1 MKILRIVFHSFL
13 LTAHVVVALLFL
25 VSALSDK
32 ISPEHSTLFAYLG
45 LGFPIFCLLNF
56 IFVLYWLFTQEWRFI
71 WIGLLAIVLCW
82 GQIQLYFPLHSPTD
96 AVPQENTIK
105 LLTYNIMA
113 FGYKEHTADNPNP
126 TIRYIAESGA
136 DIVCL
141 QEYAEDTQ
149 KEYLTKRKIY
159 KELEM
164 YPYKS
169 VVYLTR
175 TGRLRNGIA
184 VFSKYPI
191 IKSERIDYKSESNG
205 SALHQIRIKD
215 KTLTLVNN
223 HLESFK
229 LTSEDRSRYSSF
241 LKEMDSEKLEDLRGS
256 LQQKLGTAFKIRASQ
271 ARAVA
276 EAIDSVRTD
285 YTIVCGDFNDT
296 PMSYIYHTIR
306 GDMKDA
312 YVETGFGPGITYHEN
327 GFWFR
332 IDHLLYGKAFR
343 AVSSRIG
350 NKKYSDHYPLFVT
363 LAIK

>member
-13 LTAHVVVALLFL
+13 LTAHVIIALLFL

-32 ISPEHSTLFAYLG
+32 ISPEYSTLFAYLG

-56 IFVLYWLFTQEWRFI
+56 LFVLYWLFTQEWRFI
-71 WIGLLAIVLCW
+71 WIGLLAFLLSW
-82 GQIQLYFPLHSPTD
+82 GQVQLYFPLHSPTD
-96 AVPQENTIK
+96 DIPKEHTIK

-113 FGYKEHTADNPNP
+113 FGYKEHTPENPNP

-149 KEYLTKRKIY
+149 KKYLTKQKIY

-169 VVYLTR
+169 IVYLTR

-191 IKSERIDYKSESNG
+191 IKSERINYKSESNG
-205 SALHQIRIKD
+205 SALHQIRINNKI
-215 KTLTLVNN
+215 LTLVNN

-229 LTSEDRSRYSSF
+229 LTTEDRSRYSSF

-271 ARAVA
+271 ARAIVA
-276 EAIDSVRTD
+276 AVDSVQTD
-285 YTIVCGDFNDT
+285 YTIICGDFNDT
-296 PMSYIYHTIR
+296 PISYAHHTLQQNLVDAFSESGR
-306 GDMKDA
+306 GM
-312 YVETGFGPGITYHEN
+312 GISYNEN
-327 GFWFR
+327 LFWFR
-332 IDHLLYGKAFR
+332 IDHILHSPNMKSYNCTVGD
-343 AVSSRIG
+343 V
-350 NKKYSDHYPLFVT
+350 KYSDHYPMWCYLK
-363 LAIK
+363 LE